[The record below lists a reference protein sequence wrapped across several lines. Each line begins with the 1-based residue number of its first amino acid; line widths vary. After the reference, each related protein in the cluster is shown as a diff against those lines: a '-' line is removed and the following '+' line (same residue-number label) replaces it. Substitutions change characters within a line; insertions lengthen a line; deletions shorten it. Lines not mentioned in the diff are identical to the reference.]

1 MILHNTTFAA
11 DQASAP
17 RLVEF
22 LREIYVPA
30 ATERGLQSPLIYRL
44 RETENPQAHTYAV
57 QMQAETQCA
66 VDRFQQHLDNV
77 LGPRLFA
84 DFGYSVALFTSLL
97 DSID

>member
-44 RETENPQAHTYAV
+44 RETENPHV
-57 QMQAETQCA
+57 Q
-66 VDRFQQHLDNV
+66 
-77 LGPRLFA
+77 
-84 DFGYSVALFTSLL
+84 
-97 DSID
+97 

>member
-1 MILHNTTFAA
+1 MSPQLPNAA
-11 DQASAP
+11 CNP
-17 RLVEF
+17 
-22 LREIYVPA
+22 
-30 ATERGLQSPLIYRL
+30 PLIYRL

-66 VDRFQQHLDNV
+66 VDSFQQHLDNV